1 MQISEYDVPG
11 LCAGEIEIAEM
22 TRHRRFVVWI
32 ACDESLEK
40 LIIEFEH
47 EYLAERFA
55 EAVEAG
61 TAEVF
66 IEEDFS
72 LGAIGEKAK
81 LEYELAKLSGDE
93 ERLEKL
99 LKALWEEDGID
110 PERTRPR
117 EMSGIKRIVI
127 VQHGSVHGIGFKSDP
142 DRFSAWLKKF
152 HLLDVPCEITRE

>member
-1 MQISEYDVPG
+1 MQISEYNVPG
-11 LCAGEIEIAEM
+11 LCAGGIVIAEM
-22 TRHRRFVVWI
+22 TRHRRFVVCM

-40 LIIEFEH
+40 LIIEFEDD
-47 EYLAERFA
+47 YLAESFA

-61 TAEVF
+61 NAEIF

-72 LGAIGEKAK
+72 LDAVSEETK
-81 LEYELAKLSGDE
+81 LEYELAKLSGNE
-93 ERLEKL
+93 ERLEEL

-127 VQHGSVHGIGFKSDP
+127 VQYGSVHGIGFRSDP
-142 DRFSAWLKKF
+142 DRFSGWLKKF
-152 HLLDVPCEITRE
+152 DLLNLPGEIIRE